1 MALRKRELL
10 NPAEI
15 MANLHYECVAIFEP
29 WIHRTC
35 TATLKLLHITRTYEA
50 SARIARRLVAPH

>member
-10 NPAEI
+10 KSAET

-35 TATLKLLHITRTYEA
+35 TATLKLLHITRTDEA
-50 SARIARRLVAPH
+50 SVRIARRLVAPH

>member
-1 MALRKRELL
+1 MVLPKRDPPK
-10 NPAEI
+10 PAET

-35 TATLKLLHITRTYEA
+35 TATLKLLHITRTDEA
-50 SARIARRLVAPH
+50 SVRIARRLLAPH

>member
-10 NPAEI
+10 HPAEI

-29 WIHRTC
+29 WIHWTC
-35 TATLKLLHITRTYEA
+35 TAMLKLLHVTRTDEA
-50 SARIARRLVAPH
+50 SARIARRLMAPH